1 MSDDEKDM
9 YPQEDMYP
17 LAEFKKIM
25 EGLPHCAALGIKMG
39 EYRRGYCE
47 AHLDYDEK
55 LAGDPDTGIVHGGV
69 VTTLMDSAGGA
80 CAFSVIKAGQ
90 TVATLDLRIDY
101 LKPAE
106 PGAIIH
112 GVTECYKLTKNV
124 AFVRGYAYNTDRNDP
139 IANCTATFMV
149 GSVGFSPETGKGES
163 Q

>member
-9 YPQEDMYP
+9 YP
-17 LAEFKKIM
+17 LKEFQQIM
-25 EGLPHCAALGIKMG
+25 ESLPQCQALGIRMAKFT
-39 EYRRGYCE
+39 RGYCE
-47 AHLDYDEK
+47 TYLEYDKK

-69 VTTLMDSAGGA
+69 VTTLMDTAGGA

-101 LKPAE
+101 LKPAQ
-106 PGAIIH
+106 PGARIN

-149 GSVGFSPETGKGES
+149 GSVGFSPETGKGEKS
-163 Q
+163 A